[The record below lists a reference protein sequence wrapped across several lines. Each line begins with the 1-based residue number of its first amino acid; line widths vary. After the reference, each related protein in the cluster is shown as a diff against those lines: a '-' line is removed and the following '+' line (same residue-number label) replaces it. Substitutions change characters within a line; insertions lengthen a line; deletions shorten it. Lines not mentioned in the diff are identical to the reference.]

1 MPTLPKTV
9 SATASFAA
17 GDILEDDLDRILET
31 YGAQSSTL
39 SLLTEY
45 FAGEKDGS
53 LNLSHLKK
61 QLRQRCVKLSA
72 ERRKAIARKAAA
84 FRWAR
89 YKAEQTIALKEYRL
103 SGVTGWTRQ
112 WQEPFANR

>member
-9 SATASFAA
+9 SATVSFAA

-61 QLRQRCVKLSA
+61 QSRQRCVKLSA

-103 SGVTGWTRQ
+103 RLWALR
-112 WQEPFANR
+112 A